1 MQILSHQLKK
11 KRVTALK
18 LKCYIGE
25 NLENLE
31 DSHPQT
37 PLSLFC
43 QLKKYLLL
51 LTRVF
56 LLCLKILKGVTL

>member
-11 KRVTALK
+11 IVTALK

-25 NLENLE
+25 NLEKLE

-37 PLSLFC
+37 PLCLLC
-43 QLKKYLLL
+43 QLKQYLLL

-56 LLCLKILKGVTL
+56 LLCLKIPKGVTL